1 MEQPA
6 AWDGGYVMYME
17 LVTWDLLFWVVGKM
31 RKMVLFRGDESH
43 EIESV
48 KSPKKQSKTK
58 GSFSSLEKFMACK
71 SSRPLKT

>member
-17 LVTWDLLFWVVGKM
+17 LVTWDLLFWVVGKNE
-31 RKMVLFRGDESH
+31 KMVVFRGDESH

-48 KSPKKQSKTK
+48 KITQKAKQNK
-58 GSFSSLEKFMACK
+58 
-71 SSRPLKT
+71 RIV